1 MLALEQVCP
10 VVVWEAEEVAVVK
23 SPSLRPSSLAVGA
36 RSDRAYIQ
44 VLAMVLLSGG
54 FGSRTKDYETSIFD
68 LRTAVRME
76 QVMALDS
83 FAGSIAGRVNHH
95 GMKKATATSTA

>member
-1 MLALEQVCP
+1 
-10 VVVWEAEEVAVVK
+10 VAVVK
-23 SPSLRPSSLAVGA
+23 NPSLRPSSLAVGA

-54 FGSRTKDYETSIFD
+54 FGSRMKDYETSIFD

-83 FAGSIAGRVNHH
+83 FAGSIAGRANHH
-95 GMKKATATSTA
+95 GMKKATATSTLEVVVKWRDT